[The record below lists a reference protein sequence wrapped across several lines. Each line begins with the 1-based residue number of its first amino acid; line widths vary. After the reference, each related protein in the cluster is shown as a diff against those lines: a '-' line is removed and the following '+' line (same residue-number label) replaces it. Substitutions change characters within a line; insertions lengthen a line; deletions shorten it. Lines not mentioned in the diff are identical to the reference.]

1 MPPVNRLAPQPA
13 NSFAEYGPYGPVTSD
28 PAASAA
34 YQQQLVSGLGSG
46 LANQL
51 RGMYQTVRHAA
62 TSRPIDDI
70 RGALASLA
78 ALYDDPMQALQ
89 ALREMRQ
96 RAMSGPQGLGQVL
109 GELAPL
115 PGPNNALRRAPR
127 MELDVYHGTPHRFE
141 PTEANPL
148 GEFDASKIGTGE
160 GMQAYGHG
168 VYYAENPEVAK
179 GYQPRDP
186 KAEAKLMNLYKQ
198 AEARQNYDAMEVL
211 EAAMLHRTA
220 SELREQ
226 YPNQKALVNRIGK
239 INEKAAGALYKAD
252 LPDEMIDRMLDWDKP
267 LSEQPTAVR
276 EAIETRLRHSNS
288 SRKFLEKNPTGAELY
303 GVFQNRGDYINPIEA
318 SEAFREAGIPGIKY
332 SDAGSR
338 GQGGSSTRNFVV
350 FPGEEKKVR
359 ILERK

>member
-109 GELAPL
+109 GELAPR
-115 PGPNNALRRAPR
+115 PRQRGAPNAMRVTESAKDLAD
-127 MELDVYHGTPHRFE
+127 LWHGSPNPPFDRFD
-141 PTEANPL
+141 PAVR
-148 GEFDASKIGTGE
+148 GEFSRNPALGAGHYIGDKG
-160 GMQAYGHG
+160 
-168 VYYAENPEVAK
+168 YAELFAPPEGSLTKWAPSVKKSLYFDDSGFAPNTPRANAANRQAFQAVKKVDPELAYRVFKFDKGRIVAIHGKKLMTDAEGRPYIDRSDLYRAMDIAGIDSVADVVPGK
-179 GYQPRDP
+179 GVHQMMVRDP
-186 KAEAKLMNLYKQ
+186 ANL
-198 AEARQNYDAMEVL
+198 
-211 EAAMLHRTA
+211 
-220 SELREQ
+220 
-226 YPNQKALVNRIGK
+226 
-239 INEKAAGALYKAD
+239 
-252 LPDEMIDRMLDWDKP
+252 
-267 LSEQPTAVR
+267 
-276 EAIETRLRHSNS
+276 TRV
-288 SRKFLEKNPTGAELY
+288 K
-303 GVFQNRGDYINPIEA
+303 
-318 SEAFREAGIPGIKY
+318 
-332 SDAGSR
+332 
-338 GQGGSSTRNFVV
+338 
-350 FPGEEKKVR
+350 
-359 ILERK
+359 